1 MALLKTIY
9 IPGILT
15 VLISG
20 NIYAD
25 DYLEMNL
32 EDLLQVQITGST
44 LRDESFKTVPA
55 AVTVFT
61 REQIDTMGFDY
72 LYELLNLVP
81 GYQFNRNGD
90 SPSGY
95 TFSAGGRRNSSEAR
109 EVLLIVDGRV
119 FSDPRTGGADGSLP
133 LFPLA
138 QIERVE
144 IIRGPGS
151 AIYGSNAFTGVINII
166 SRQSQNSV
174 SLSAGNQG
182 QGKIDL
188 LAGYQLG
195 DWQLNAYGHLYTDDG
210 FSYSLPAGQT
220 TRDPRDASALNLDL
234 HNGNTRMQAAYY
246 HLDSD
251 DFYIGE
257 TLRNQFNHYLQE
269 TTQFSVDQ
277 KLSLIES
284 INTHISFSYL
294 TIKQEFN
301 LQLLPEFYLSGLSQ
315 PDSNEAFLGKGLF
328 AGKTYRLVIANDA
341 TLDEN
346 SSLQFG
352 AEWRRNQETDA
363 TAKNNYDLG
372 QLARGEFPVN
382 FYGNFEQSTSIGQLD
397 SQEVFG
403 IYGQWLYDL
412 NNSTRLTLGSRF
424 DHYQEI
430 GKHLSPR
437 LGIVH
442 QFSDTQTVKL
452 LYGEAYRAPSLS
464 ETGLTN
470 NPVLVGN
477 PELDYEIV
485 KTWDLL
491 WQGIWKNSR
500 VAINFFHN
508 QFEQPIATGLIG
520 STRTYVNGEDQ
531 SNQGTSLEI
540 NQQLNDQWLL
550 RMHATHL
557 FDLPDTA
564 FREADKLASIS
575 INYTN
580 GAWNGNIS
588 SVYHSER
595 HYLLT
600 TTQQASL
607 DSYWLTYSKLGYK
620 INRNLSVSTSIKNL
634 TDENYKTPSQGSG
647 LAGIPNRGREWCV
660 ELEWKF

>member
-1 MALLKTIY
+1 MAILK
-9 IPGILT
+9 GFHLHSILAA
-15 VLISG
+15 LISS
-20 NIYAD
+20 NVCAD
-25 DYLEMNL
+25 NFLEMNL

-44 LRDESFKTVPA
+44 LRDESFKTVPT

-61 REQIDTMGFDY
+61 REQINTMGFDY

-95 TFSAGGRRNSSEAR
+95 TFSARGRRNSSEAR

-119 FSDPRTGGADGSLP
+119 FSDPRTGSADGSLP

-151 AIYGSNAFTGVINII
+151 AIYGSNAFMGVINII
-166 SRQSQNSV
+166 SRQSQNSI
-174 SLSAGNQG
+174 SISTGNENQR
-182 QGKIDL
+182 KADIL
-188 LAGYQLG
+188 FNHQLG
-195 DWQLNAYGHLYTDDG
+195 NWQLNAYGHVYADNG
-210 FSYSLPAGQT
+210 FSYSLASGET
-220 TRDPRDASALNLDL
+220 TQDPRDANALNLDL
-234 HNGNTRMQAAYY
+234 HNDSSRLQAAYH
-246 HLDSD
+246 HLESD
-251 DFYIGE
+251 DFYVAE
-257 TLRNQFNHYLQE
+257 TLRNGFNQYLQE
-269 TTQFSVDQ
+269 TKQFSFDQ
-277 KLSLIES
+277 DLSFTDSIETKLSL
-284 INTHISFSYL
+284 SYL
-294 TIKQEFN
+294 AIKQEFN

-328 AGKTYRLVIANDA
+328 TGKTYRFVIANDA
-341 TLDEN
+341 TLSKT
-346 SSLQFG
+346 SSIQFG
-352 AEWRRNQETDA
+352 AEWRRNQETGA
-363 TAKNNYDLG
+363 EAKNNYDLG

-382 FYGNFEQSTSIGQLD
+382 FYGNFAQSTTIGQLD
-397 SQEVFG
+397 SQKMFG
-403 IYGQWLYDL
+403 VYGQWLYEL

-424 DHYQEI
+424 DHYQDI

-442 QFSDTQTVKL
+442 QFSDTQTMKL

-500 VAINFFHN
+500 LAINFFHN

-540 NQQLNDQWLL
+540 NQQLNDQWLV

-564 FREADKLASIS
+564 FREADQLASIS
-575 INYTN
+575 INYTS

-620 INRNLSVSTSIKNL
+620 INQNLSVSTSIKNL

-647 LAGIPNRGREWCV
+647 LTGIPNRGREWSV
-660 ELEWKF
+660 ELEWEF